1 MINLLDLQLNELED
15 LMKELGQPKFR
26 ATQVFGWLYK
36 DAEKGAQVKIPAE
49 KGATEKGAQVKIPV
63 EKGATGFDQMT
74 NLPSE
79 LRQQLAEI
87 SRIDMPQVLRV
98 QESKLDGTRKYL
110 FGLADGNAVE
120 SVFMRYKFGNSIC
133 VSSQAGCR
141 MGCSFCASTLD
152 GLARNLTAGE
162 IAGQILSAER
172 DTGERISHVVVMGSG
187 EPFDNYENLSSFI
200 RIINNPKGMNIGM
213 RNITV
218 STCGIAP
225 MIERFGDDFPQVN
238 LAISLHASNNERRSS
253 LMPVNKRYPLEEL
266 IDVCKRYTKK
276 TSRRVTFE
284 YTLVKGI
291 NDSEKDADQLA
302 ALLRGLLCHV
312 NLIPLNRVTEK
323 DFDTTGKIE
332 VKRFRER
339 LELRGIPATVRR
351 ELGDDIDAAC
361 GQLRRSTAEK

>member
-1 MINLLDLQLNELED
+1 MMNLLDLQLNELEE

-26 ATQVFGWLYK
+26 AAQIFGWIYK
-36 DAEKGAQVKIPAE
+36 EAGKGAADFDDMKNIPAE
-49 KGATEKGAQVKIPV
+49 
-63 EKGATGFDQMT
+63 
-74 NLPSE
+74 
-79 LRQQLAEI
+79 LRQSLSEI
-87 SRIDMPQVLRV
+87 SIIGLPEILKV
-98 QESKLDGTRKYL
+98 QESKHDGTRKYL

-141 MGCSFCASTLD
+141 MGCSFCASTMG
-152 GLARNLTAGE
+152 GLARSLTAGE

-200 RIINNPKGMNIGM
+200 RIINNPKGLNIGM

-218 STCGIAP
+218 STCGIVP

-238 LAISLHASNNERRSS
+238 LAISLHASDNERRSS
-253 LMPVNKRYPLEEL
+253 LMPVNRKYPIDEL
-266 IDVCKRYTKK
+266 ISACRRYADR

-284 YTLVKGI
+284 YTLVKDV
-291 NDSEKDADQLA
+291 NDSEIDADKLA
-302 ALLRGLLCHV
+302 NLLRGMLCHV
-312 NLIPLNRVTEK
+312 NLIPLNIVRER
-323 DFDTTGKIE
+323 DFETTGRAAAQK
-332 VKRFRER
+332 FRER
-339 LELRGIPATVRR
+339 LESRGIPATIRR

-361 GQLRRSTAEK
+361 GQLRRSTMSEK